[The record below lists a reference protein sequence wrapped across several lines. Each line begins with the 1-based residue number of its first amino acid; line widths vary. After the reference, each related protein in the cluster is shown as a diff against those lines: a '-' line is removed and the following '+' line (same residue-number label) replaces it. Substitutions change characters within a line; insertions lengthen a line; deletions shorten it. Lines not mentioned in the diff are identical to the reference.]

1 MQVRVQRASFN
12 HSYRIASSLIHEVI
26 DTVNENKYHLVIV
39 TKGLTVN
46 QSYAAKYPSE
56 FDPDLPDANS
66 VLASLCCV
74 AVQYA
79 SKPSLELAELAT
91 SLAYKLTAPQYAES
105 RLVTEVAKRLV
116 NQWESILQGQ
126 DNMLAKVVPGSAS
139 MH

>member
-1 MQVRVQRASFN
+1 ME
-12 HSYRIASSLIHEVI
+12 LI
-26 DTVNENKYHLVIV
+26 DTVNENKYHLVMV
-39 TKGLTVN
+39 TKGLKLN

-105 RLVTEVAKRLV
+105 KLVTEVAKRLV
-116 NQWESILQGQ
+116 NQWESILKDQ
-126 DNMLAKVVPGSAS
+126 DNMLAKVVPGSSA

>member
-1 MQVRVQRASFN
+1 MQVLTTV
-12 HSYRIASSLIHEVI
+12 IECTPLIHEVI
-26 DTVNENKYHLVIV
+26 DSVNENKYHLVIV

>member
-1 MQVRVQRASFN
+1 MQVLTAVYRVPST
-12 HSYRIASSLIHEVI
+12 LIQEVF

>member
-1 MQVRVQRASFN
+1 LE
-12 HSYRIASSLIHEVI
+12 LIDI
-26 DTVNENKYHLVIV
+26 VNENKYHLGMVA
-39 TKGLTVN
+39 KGLKLN

-79 SKPSLELAELAT
+79 SNPSLELAELAT

-105 RLVTEVAKRLV
+105 RLVIEVAKRLV
-116 NQWESILQGQ
+116 SQWESILQDQ
-126 DNMLAKVVPGSAS
+126 DNLLAKIVPGSSA

>member
-1 MQVRVQRASFN
+1 VPST
-12 HSYRIASSLIHEVI
+12 LIQEVI

>member
-1 MQVRVQRASFN
+1 VQVLTTV
-12 HSYRIASSLIHEVI
+12 IECTPLIHEVI
-26 DTVNENKYHLVIV
+26 DSVNENKYHLVIV